1 MPKVLVI
8 DDSPVMRNLLC
19 DFLIDNGYDVDTAE
33 DGLAGI
39 KAAVGGDYQLV
50 ICDMHM
56 PKRNGFQVYGE
67 VSAERPEIEF
77 IMTDS
82 MPGDLVN
89 EAQESGLE
97 YFLAKPF
104 DLDQLREM
112 LDQILQKTEISQ

>member
-1 MPKVLVI
+1 VPKVLVI
-8 DDSPVMRNLLC
+8 DDSPVMRSLLC

-39 KAAVGGDYQLV
+39 RAAIQGDYQLV

-56 PKRNGFQVYGE
+56 PKRNGFQVYNE
-67 VSAERPEIEF
+67 VSSERPEVAF

-82 MPGDLVN
+82 MPGDLVS
-89 EAQESGLE
+89 EAQDSGLE

-112 LDQILQKTEISQ
+112 LDTIISKSKVSQ

>member
-82 MPGDLVN
+82 MPGDLVD

-112 LDQILQKTEISQ
+112 LDQILRKTEISQ

>member
-56 PKRNGFQVYGE
+56 PKRNGFQVYSE

-82 MPGDLVN
+82 MPGDLVD

>member
-8 DDSPVMRNLLC
+8 DDSPVMRSLLC

-39 KAAVGGDYQLV
+39 RAAIQGDYQLV

-56 PKRNGFQVYGE
+56 PKRNGFQVYNE
-67 VSAERPEIEF
+67 VSSERPEVAF

-82 MPGDLVN
+82 MPGDLVS
-89 EAQESGLE
+89 EAQDSGLE

-112 LDQILQKTEISQ
+112 LDTIISKSKVSQ

>member
-82 MPGDLVN
+82 MPGDLVD